1 MAKNMNYGFV
11 IDNRMCIGCHACT
24 VACKS
29 EHDVPIGVN
38 RTHVKYIEKGEYPNN
53 TREFSVH
60 RCNHCADAPCVEIC
74 PTTALHTRAD
84 GIVYFDNDR
93 CIGCKS
99 CMQACPYDA
108 LYIDPNTNTAAK
120 CNYCAHRV
128 DGGYEPACVVVCP
141 VEAIVS
147 GDLDDTNSKIAQL
160 VANEE
165 TMTRKPE
172 KMTDP
177 NLYYVN
183 GTKEMLDPNATERDG
198 KYLWSEQ
205 SAGVGHYAKYADQ
218 RLADS
223 DTGNLLV
230 QLAMENSARS
240 GKPIDQRAI
249 DNVAK
254 EIQEDMDSQ
263 KARRVYDSPSKGVL
277 WGWEVPAYVW
287 TKAIATGTFLM
298 MAIWQYLNGSIDPS
312 TELAGL
318 ITTLIFMGLTGAF
331 LVKDLDRP
339 DRFLYVLLRPQWKSW
354 LVRGAYIITGFG
366 GLVTLKFVDYYFG
379 LGWTW
384 LWAVG
389 AIFAILGAVYTAFL
403 FGQARSRDLWQS
415 TELSAV
421 HMLVHA
427 VMAGTVSLMFISPEL
442 IPSMADTLLWAIVAN
457 SIIMSKEILLPHDT
471 PDTKKAIQLMTKGYY
486 SKYFWAG
493 IVIGSVM
500 PIVLLNN
507 YPSMTLIASGCAL
520 IGIYLT
526 EFVRIRVPQMIPLS

>member
-1 MAKNMNYGFV
+1 MNYGFV

-38 RTHVKYIEKGEYPNN
+38 RTHVKYIEKGEFPNN

-84 GIVYFDNDR
+84 GIVDFDNDR

-108 LYIDPNTNTAAK
+108 LYIDPETNTAAK
-120 CNYCAHRV
+120 CNYCAHKI

-141 VEAIVS
+141 VEAIIS
-147 GDLDDTNSKIAQL
+147 GDLSDGNSKIAQL

-177 NLYYVN
+177 NLYYIN
-183 GTKEMLDPNATERDG
+183 GSTEMLDPNATERDG
-198 KYLWSEQ
+198 DYVWSEQ
-205 SAGVGHYAKYADQ
+205 ATGVGHYAKYADK
-218 RLADS
+218 RVAES
-223 DTGNLLV
+223 DTENLLV
-230 QLAMENSARS
+230 QLAMENSAKT

-249 DNVAK
+249 DNVAQ
-254 EIQEDMDSQ
+254 EIQEDVDTTE
-263 KARRVYDSPSKGVL
+263 ARRVYDSPSKGVL

-287 TKAIATGTFLM
+287 TKALATGTFLM
-298 MAIWQYLNGSIDPS
+298 MAVWSLFMG
-312 TELAGL
+312 ELSPESEMNGL
-318 ITTLIFMGLTGAF
+318 IISLFFMGLTGGF

-354 LVRGAYIITGFG
+354 LVRGAYIITVFG
-366 GLVTLKFVDYYFG
+366 GLVTMKLMGNLFEISMNWVWVIG
-379 LGWTW
+379 G
-384 LWAVG
+384 
-389 AIFAILGAVYTAFL
+389 IFAILGAVYTAFL
-403 FGQARSRDLWQS
+403 FNQARARDLWQ
-415 TELSAV
+415 TPIQSAI

-427 VMAGTVSLMFISPEL
+427 TMAGSVVLMIIAPDS
-442 IPSMADTLLWAIVAN
+442 SQWMANILLWGIVAN
-457 SIIMSKEILLPHDT
+457 VIILAKEILMPHDT
-471 PDTKKAIQLMTKGYY
+471 PDTKKAIELMTKGYY

-493 IVIGSVM
+493 IVLGNLT
-500 PIVLLNN
+500 PIVILNTG
-507 YPSMTLIASGCAL
+507 PSMMLIAGGLAL
-520 IGIYLT
+520 VGIYLT

>member
-1 MAKNMNYGFV
+1 
-11 IDNRMCIGCHACT
+11 MCIGCHACT

-38 RTHVKYIEKGEYPNN
+38 RTHVKYIEKGEFPKS

-74 PTTALHTRAD
+74 PTTALYTRAD
-84 GIVYFDNDR
+84 GIVDFDNDR

-108 LYIDPNTNTAAK
+108 LYIDPETNTAAK
-120 CNYCAHRV
+120 CNYCAHKI
-128 DGGYEPACVVVCP
+128 DGGYEPACVIVCP
-141 VEAIVS
+141 VEAIIS
-147 GDLDDTNSKIAQL
+147 GDLDDSKSKIALL

-165 TMTRKPE
+165 TTVRKPE

-183 GTKEMLDPNATERDG
+183 GTNEMLNPNATVRDG
-198 KYLWSEQ
+198 NYASSEQ
-205 SAGVGHYAKYADQ
+205 VTGVGHYAKYADK
-218 RLADS
+218 RLSES
-223 DTGNLLV
+223 DTENLLI
-230 QLAMENSARS
+230 QLAMENSART
-240 GKPIDQRAI
+240 GKPIDKRAI
-249 DNVAK
+249 DNVAQ
-254 EIQEDMDSQ
+254 EIQQNVDTQE
-263 KARRVYDSPSKGVL
+263 ARRVYDSPSQGVL

-298 MAIWQYLNGSIDPS
+298 MAIWNLFIG
-312 TELAGL
+312 ELSVESEMNGL
-318 ITTLIFMGLTGAF
+318 IVSLIFMGFTGGL

-366 GLVTLKFVDYYFG
+366 GLVSLKLVDNYLELG
-379 LGWTW
+379 LAW
-384 LWAVG
+384 LWIPGLV
-389 AIFAILGAVYTAFL
+389 FAGLGAVYTAFL
-403 FGQARSRDLWQS
+403 FNQARARDLWQ
-415 TELSAV
+415 TPIQSAI

-427 VMAGTVSLMFISPEL
+427 IMAGSVVMMIIAPDSSQW
-442 IPSMADTLLWAIVAN
+442 MANILLWGIVAN
-457 SIIMSKEILLPHDT
+457 MMIMAKEILMPHDT
-471 PDTKKAIQLMTKGYY
+471 PDTKKAIELMTKGYY

-493 IVIGSVM
+493 IVIGSLI
-500 PIVLLNN
+500 PIVVLNAF
-507 YPSMTLIASGCAL
+507 PSMLLLAGGL
-520 IGIYLT
+520 VLVGIYLT

>member
-1 MAKNMNYGFV
+1 
-11 IDNRMCIGCHACT
+11 MCIGCHACT

-38 RTHVKYIEKGEYPNN
+38 RTHVKYIEKGEFPKS

-74 PTTALHTRAD
+74 PTTALYTRAD
-84 GIVYFDNDR
+84 GIVDFDNDR

-108 LYIDPNTNTAAK
+108 LYIDPETNTAAK
-120 CNYCAHRV
+120 CNYCAHKI
-128 DGGYEPACVVVCP
+128 DGGYEPACVIVCP
-141 VEAIVS
+141 VEAIIS
-147 GDLDDTNSKIAQL
+147 GDLDDSKSKIALL

-165 TMTRKPE
+165 TTVRKPE

-183 GTKEMLDPNATERDG
+183 GTNEMLNPNATVRDG
-198 KYLWSEQ
+198 NYASSEQ
-205 SAGVGHYAKYADQ
+205 VTGVGHYAKYADK
-218 RLADS
+218 RLSES
-223 DTGNLLV
+223 DTENLLI
-230 QLAMENSARS
+230 QLAMENSART
-240 GKPIDQRAI
+240 GKPIDKRAI
-249 DNVAK
+249 DNVAQ
-254 EIQEDMDSQ
+254 EIQQNVDTQE
-263 KARRVYDSPSKGVL
+263 ARRVYDSPSQGVL

-298 MAIWQYLNGSIDPS
+298 MAIWNLFIG
-312 TELAGL
+312 ELSVESEMNGL
-318 ITTLIFMGLTGAF
+318 IVSLIFMGFTGGL

-366 GLVTLKFVDYYFG
+366 GLVSLKLVDNYLELG
-379 LGWTW
+379 LAW
-384 LWAVG
+384 LWIPGLV
-389 AIFAILGAVYTAFL
+389 FAGLGAVYTAFL
-403 FGQARSRDLWQS
+403 FNQARARDLWQ
-415 TELSAV
+415 TPIQSAI

-427 VMAGTVSLMFISPEL
+427 IMAGSVVMIIIAPDSSQW
-442 IPSMADTLLWAIVAN
+442 MANILLWGIVAN
-457 SIIMSKEILLPHDT
+457 MMIMAKEILMPHDT
-471 PDTKKAIQLMTKGYY
+471 PDTKKAIELMTKGYY

-493 IVIGSVM
+493 IVIGSLI
-500 PIVLLNN
+500 PIVVLNAF
-507 YPSMTLIASGCAL
+507 PSMLLLAGGL
-520 IGIYLT
+520 VLVGIYLT

>member
-1 MAKNMNYGFV
+1 MNYGFV

-38 RTHVKYIEKGEYPNN
+38 RTHVKYIEKGEFPKS

-74 PTTALHTRAD
+74 PTTALYTRAD
-84 GIVYFDNDR
+84 GIVDFDNDR

-108 LYIDPNTNTAAK
+108 LYIDPETNTAAK
-120 CNYCAHRV
+120 CNYCAHKI
-128 DGGYEPACVVVCP
+128 DGGYEPACVIVCP
-141 VEAIVS
+141 VEAIIS
-147 GDLDDTNSKIAQL
+147 GDLDDSKSKISLL

-165 TMTRKPE
+165 TTVRKPE

-177 NLYYVN
+177 NLFYVN
-183 GTKEMLDPNATERDG
+183 GTNEMLNPNATVRDG
-198 KYLWSEQ
+198 NYASSEQ
-205 SAGVGHYAKYADQ
+205 VTGVGHYAKYADK
-218 RLADS
+218 RLSES
-223 DTGNLLV
+223 DTENLLI
-230 QLAMENSARS
+230 QLAMENSART
-240 GKPIDQRAI
+240 GKPIDKRAI
-249 DNVAK
+249 DNVAQ
-254 EIQEDMDSQ
+254 EIQQNVDTQE
-263 KARRVYDSPSKGVL
+263 ARRVYDSPSQGVL

-298 MAIWQYLNGSIDPS
+298 MAIWNLFIG
-312 TELAGL
+312 ELSVESEMNGL
-318 ITTLIFMGLTGAF
+318 IVSLIFMGFTGGL

-366 GLVTLKFVDYYFG
+366 GLVSLKLLDNYLELG
-379 LGWTW
+379 LAW
-384 LWAVG
+384 LWIPGLV
-389 AIFAILGAVYTAFL
+389 FAGLGAVYTAFL
-403 FGQARSRDLWQS
+403 FNQARARDLWQ
-415 TELSAV
+415 TPIQSAI

-427 VMAGTVSLMFISPEL
+427 IMAGSVVMMIIAPDSSQW
-442 IPSMADTLLWAIVAN
+442 MANILLWGIVAN
-457 SIIMSKEILLPHDT
+457 MIIMAKEILMPHDT
-471 PDTKKAIQLMTKGYY
+471 PDTKKAIHLMTKGYY

-493 IVIGSVM
+493 IVMGSLI
-500 PIVLLNN
+500 PIVVLSAF
-507 YPSMTLIASGCAL
+507 PSMSLIAGGLAL
-520 IGIYLT
+520 VGIYLT

>member
-1 MAKNMNYGFV
+1 
-11 IDNRMCIGCHACT
+11 MCIGCHACT

-29 EHDVPIGVN
+29 EHDIPIGVN
-38 RTHVKYIEKGEYPNN
+38 RTHVKYIEKGVFPNS

-74 PTTALHTRAD
+74 PTTALYTRAD
-84 GIVYFDNDR
+84 GIVDFDSDR

-108 LYIDPNTNTAAK
+108 LYIDPETNTAAK
-120 CNYCAHRV
+120 CNYCAHRL

-160 VANEE
+160 VANED

-183 GTKEMLDPNATERDG
+183 GTNEMLDPNATERDG
-198 KYLWSEQ
+198 DYVWSEQ
-205 SAGVGHYAKYADQ
+205 AAGVGHYAKYANQ
-218 RLADS
+218 RVSKS
-223 DTGNLLV
+223 DTENLLI
-230 QLAMENSARS
+230 QLAMETSAKT

-249 DNVAK
+249 DSVAQ
-254 EIQEDMDSQ
+254 EIQQDIDTQ
-263 KARRVYDSPSKGVL
+263 GVRRIYDSPSKGVL

-298 MAIWQYLNGSIDPS
+298 MAVWHFLIGNLETSS
-312 TELAGL
+312 ELTGL
-318 ITTLIFMGLTGAF
+318 TITLVFMGLTGAF

-339 DRFLYVLLRPQWKSW
+339 DRFLYVLLRPQWNSW
-354 LVRGAYIITGFG
+354 LVRGAYIISGFG
-366 GLVTLKFVDYYFG
+366 GLVTLKLVDNYFDIG
-379 LGWTW
+379 LNW
-384 LWAVG
+384 LWG
-389 AIFAILGAVYTAFL
+389 PGAVFAVLGTIYTAFL

-415 TELSAV
+415 TGLSAV

-427 VMAGTVSLMFISPEL
+427 IMAGSVVLMVIAPETTNL
-442 IPSMADTLLWAIVAN
+442 MANILLWGIVAN
-457 SIIMSKEILLPHDT
+457 MVIMAKEILMPHDT
-471 PDTKKAIQLMTKGYY
+471 PDTKKAIELMTKGYY
-486 SKYFWAG
+486 SKYFWEG
-493 IVIGSVM
+493 IIIGSVA
-500 PIVLLNN
+500 PIILLNA
-507 YPSMTLIASGCAL
+507 YPSMTLIAGGFA
-520 IGIYLT
+520 IVGIFLT